1 MRAAALLVHREWG
14 RVWAAVRAGLAGRG
28 WRAIPLTLTALCLIV
43 LFQVA
48 QQQRNRYWGHGLV
61 QDIGF
66 VRAVDPW
73 WLALA
78 RTPLSLF
85 VPAADLPVW
94 GALAQVLLVFGIA
107 EITLGRRQTLLIAY
121 VCTLAGVLY
130 ARIGV
135 AIGPDGVLGLPA
147 ADAQAVDTGP
157 SGAVVGLAICLC
169 LRFRAWFTGTLVI
182 VAMVVEAV
190 VKPDLAG
197 KEHLVAIAAAL
208 AVSAFSGF
216 SALRRRRLSAGG
228 GDGDA
233 GRSGAPPA
241 GS

>member
-1 MRAAALLVHREWG
+1 MRAAAILVRREWG
-14 RVWAAVRAGLAGRG
+14 PMWAAVRAGLAGRG

-48 QQQRNRYWGHGLV
+48 QHQRNRYWGYGLV

-66 VRAVDPW
+66 VRAADPW

-107 EITLGRRQTLLIAY
+107 EITLGRRRTLLIAY

-130 ARIGV
+130 TRIGV
-135 AIGPDGVLGLPA
+135 AIGPDGALGLPA

-157 SGAVVGLAICLC
+157 SGAVVGLAIFLC
-169 LRFRAWFTGTLVI
+169 LRFRAWCTGTLV
-182 VAMVVEAV
+182 VVLMVGEV
-190 VKPDLAG
+190 VGKPNLAS
-197 KEHLVAIAAAL
+197 KEHLVAIVAAL

-241 GS
+241 GT